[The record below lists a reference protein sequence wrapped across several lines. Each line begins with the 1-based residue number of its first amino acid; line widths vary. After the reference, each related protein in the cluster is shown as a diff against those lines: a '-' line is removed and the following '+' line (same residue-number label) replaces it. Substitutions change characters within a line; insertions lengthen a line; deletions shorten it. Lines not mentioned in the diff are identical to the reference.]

1 MKMRNIILSLLLSL
15 LLSGCSIWEQF
26 KVSTGLTPETAEVEL
41 LIKTDTLL
49 NLRGNGSSSPVILR
63 VYELASPILFRSLD
77 FFSIFEN
84 DKASLGDEY
93 IKRHEYQFEPGE
105 TFQQRLT
112 LQPETRAIGFAVAFR
127 DINGTSWR
135 SVHDIEERQSYF
147 LDVSIIK
154 SSLTVEN
161 TVGTEQIYF

>member
-1 MKMRNIILSLLLSL
+1 MRNLFLPLLLSI

-26 KVSTGLTPETAEVEL
+26 KVSTGLTPEFAEVEL
-41 LIKTDTLL
+41 KISTDTAL
-49 NLRGNGSSSPVILR
+49 NLRENGSSSPVILR
-63 VYELASPILFRSLD
+63 VYELSSPILFRSLD

-93 IKRHEYQFEPGE
+93 IKRHEYQLEPGE
-105 TFQQRLT
+105 TLQEFLT
-112 LQPETRAIGFAVAFR
+112 LQAETRAIGFAVAFR
-127 DINGTSWR
+127 DVNGTSWR

-161 TVGTEQIYF
+161 TVGIEQIYF